1 MPGADNF
8 PVLKAGKAILLIDE
22 GATGG
27 VGAWGGGGRGGTN
40 GRLKLDSGVERKRA
54 LRIACPRE

>member
-27 VGAWGGGGRGGTN
+27 VGGWGEGRNKRKIEARFGRGKEEGIA
-40 GRLKLDSGVERKRA
+40 DSVS
-54 LRIACPRE
+54 